1 MEIQTGRYK
10 ITALYARL
18 SADDELQGDSNSII
32 HQKQILEEFAANNG
46 LGNCQFYVDDG
57 WTGTNF
63 DRPNFQRLVTDIEN
77 QIVDTVIV
85 KDLSRLGRNY
95 YQVGYYTEKFF
106 LEHNIRFISITDNVD
121 SINGTNE
128 FAPFHNLINDF
139 YAKDIAKKQ
148 KAVIESKGN
157 AGQRLTTR
165 AIFGYKKDENGQWI
179 IDEEA
184 ASVVKKIFDLCS
196 SGKGVQQIANYLFAN
211 KIKNPTAYKGKV
223 KEGSVA
229 ERNPYLWSAQTV
241 SQILS
246 KQEYCGDTVNFRYRK
261 KGLCSK
267 IIVKNSPEDIKIF
280 EDTHEAI
287 ISRELFGKV
296 QQIRSKKRRRAAIE
310 KPVLFEEIYCSDCGS
325 RMLIIRSRNYHP
337 ASYVCSTYRKAL
349 VVKEHSCTS
358 HYISEKVLAKI
369 VLELINQLLLF
380 ARKSP
385 TIFRQTVTSEFTKQ
399 NGLSQAKLKKEILI
413 AQKRTTEIN
422 KIIKELYEDKVKGNI
437 SLEIF
442 QKLSSAYG
450 LEQNA
455 INAKILDDKKKI
467 AELGKTREAL
477 KGFLDVVENYC
488 ENGEIQ
494 VLTKDIVEDFIDH
507 IVIDQEKKADGKR
520 QPKIYFKGIGLLSDN
535 VLR

>member
-1 MEIQTGRYK
+1 MQTGQYK

-18 SADDELQGDSNSII
+18 SSDDELQGDSNSII
-32 HQKQILEEFAANNG
+32 HQKQILEEYAATNG

-57 WTGTNF
+57 FSGTNF
-63 DRPNFQRLVTDIEN
+63 DRPDFQRMIEDIES
-77 QIVDTVIV
+77 QIVGTVIV

-165 AIFGYKKDENGQWI
+165 AIYGYQKDENGQWMV
-179 IDEEA
+179 DEEA
-184 ASVVKKIFDLCS
+184 ASVVRKIFELCA

-211 KIKNPTAYKGKV
+211 GIKNPTAYKGKA

-287 ISRELFGKV
+287 ISRELFDKV
-296 QQIRSKKRRRAAIE
+296 QQLRSKKRRRAAIE
-310 KPVLFEEIYCSDCGS
+310 KPVLFEEAYCSDCGS

-337 ASYVCSTYRKAL
+337 AAYVCSTYRKAL
-349 VVKEHSCTS
+349 TIRERSCTS
-358 HYISEKVLAKI
+358 HYITEKVLADI
-369 VLELINQLLLF
+369 VLKMINQLLET

-385 TIFRQTVTSEFTKQ
+385 EEFQKIISSEFTKQ
-399 NGLSQAKLKKEILI
+399 NGLTQAEIKKEISS
-413 AQKRTTEIN
+413 AQKRTDEIDQ
-422 KIIKELYEDKVKGNI
+422 IIKSLYEDKVKGNI
-437 SLEIF
+437 SLEMF
-442 QKLSSAYG
+442 QKLSSEYCS
-450 LEQNA
+450 EQKSLT
-455 INAKILDDKKKI
+455 AKILDCNKKI
-467 AELGKTREAL
+467 TELGKTREAM
-477 KGFLDVVENYC
+477 KGFFDVVDSYC
-488 ENGEIQ
+488 TKGEIGE
-494 VLTKDIVEDFIDH
+494 LTNEIVEDFIDH
-507 IVIDQEKKADGKR
+507 IVISQEKKADGKR
-520 QPKIYFKGIGLLSDN
+520 QPKIYFRGIGLLSED

>member
-1 MEIQTGRYK
+1 MQTGQYK
-10 ITALYARL
+10 LTALYARL
-18 SADDELQGDSNSII
+18 SSDDELQGDSNSII
-32 HQKQILEEFAANNG
+32 HQKQILEEYAAEHG

-57 WTGTNF
+57 FSGTDF
-63 DRPNFQRLVTDIEN
+63 DRPDFQRMTEDIDN
-77 QIVDTVIV
+77 QIIGTVIV

-106 LEHNIRFISITDNVD
+106 PEHDVRFISICDNVD
-121 SINGTNE
+121 SVNGTNE

-148 KAVIESKGN
+148 KAVIDSKGN

-165 AIFGYKKDENGQWI
+165 AIYGYQKDENGQWI
-179 IDEEA
+179 VDEEA
-184 ASVVKKIFDLCS
+184 AAIVRKIFELCA

-211 KIKNPTAYKGKV
+211 RIKNPTAYKGKA

-267 IIVKNSPEDIKIF
+267 IIVRNSPENIKVF

-287 ISRELFGKV
+287 ISRELFDKV

-310 KPVLFEEIYCSDCGS
+310 KPVLFEEAYCSNCGS

-337 ASYVCSTYRKAL
+337 AAYICSTYRKAL
-349 VVKEHSCTS
+349 TVKERSCTS
-358 HYISEKVLAKI
+358 HYITEKVLAEI
-369 VLELINQLLLF
+369 VMNLINKLLETAGRNPEEF
-380 ARKSP
+380 RKNIS
-385 TIFRQTVTSEFTKQ
+385 TEFTKR
-399 NGLSQAKLKKEILI
+399 NELSQAEIKKEISS
-413 AQKRTTEIN
+413 AQKRTDEIN
-422 KIIKELYEDKVKGNI
+422 QIIKTLYEDKVKGNV

-442 QKLSSAYG
+442 QKLSSEYCS
-450 LEQNA
+450 EQKSLTAVIMNS
-455 INAKILDDKKKI
+455 NKKI
-467 AELGKTREAL
+467 ADLGKTRAAL
-477 KGFLDVVENYC
+477 KGFFDIVDSYC
-488 ENGEIQ
+488 TKGKIEE
-494 VLTKDIVEDFIDH
+494 LTKEIVEDFIDH
-507 IVIDQEKKADGKR
+507 IVVSQEKKADGKR
-520 QPKIYFKGIGLLSDN
+520 QPKIYFRGIGLLSEDT
-535 VLR
+535 LR

>member
-1 MEIQTGRYK
+1 MQTGQYK
-10 ITALYARL
+10 ISALYARL
-18 SADDELQGDSNSII
+18 SSDDELQGDSNSII
-32 HQKQILEEFAANNG
+32 HQKQILEEYAATNG

-57 WTGTNF
+57 YSGTNF
-63 DRPNFQRLVTDIEN
+63 DRPDFQRMIEDIEN
-77 QIVDTVIV
+77 QIVGTVIV

-106 LEHNIRFISITDNVD
+106 PEHDVRFISICDNVD

-165 AIFGYKKDENGQWI
+165 AIYGYQKDENGQWI

-184 ASVVKKIFDLCS
+184 AAVVRKIFELCA
-196 SGKGVQQIANYLFAN
+196 SGQGVQQIANYLFAN
-211 KIKNPTAYKGKV
+211 GIKNPTAYKGNAKD
-223 KEGSVA
+223 GSVA
-229 ERNPYLWSAQTV
+229 KRNPCLWSAQTV

-287 ISRELFGKV
+287 ISRELFDKV

-310 KPVLFEEIYCSDCGS
+310 KPVLFEEAYCADCGS

-337 ASYVCSTYRKAL
+337 AAYICSMYRKAL
-349 VVKEHSCTS
+349 TIKERSCTS
-358 HYISEKVLAKI
+358 HYITEKALTDI
-369 VLELINQLLLF
+369 VLNLINQLLET
-380 ARKSP
+380 AGKSP
-385 TIFRQTVTSEFTKQ
+385 EDFKKLISSELTKQ
-399 NGLSQAKLKKEILI
+399 NGLSQAEIKKEISS
-413 AQKRTTEIN
+413 AQKRTDEIDQ
-422 KIIKELYEDKVKGNI
+422 IIKALYEDKVKGNI

-442 QKLSSAYG
+442 QKLSSEYCS
-450 LEQNA
+450 EQKSLT
-455 INAKILDDKKKI
+455 AKILDCNKKI
-467 AELGKTREAL
+467 ADLGKTKEAM
-477 KGFLDVVENYC
+477 KGFFGVVDRYC
-488 ENGEIQ
+488 TKGKISE
-494 VLTKDIVEDFIDH
+494 LTKEIVEEFIDH
-507 IVIDQEKKADGKR
+507 IVISKEKKADGKR
-520 QPKIYFKGIGLLSDN
+520 QPEIYFRGIGLLSED